1 VRIVNGKAVIN
12 NSVLMNDFGLDEVS
26 STHQVGDA
34 FDSADHAA
42 MAWGFMY
49 NGKSITDN
57 IEYASAIYEDGGKYK
72 YTAIIG
78 GQMLTWEFQLHL
90 TGNTECYNT
99 CTCGV
104 R

>member
-42 MAWGFMY
+42 MAMGIYVQWKVY
-49 NGKSITDN
+49 NGQYRICISN
-57 IEYASAIYEDGGKYK
+57 I
-72 YTAIIG
+72 
-78 GQMLTWEFQLHL
+78 
-90 TGNTECYNT
+90 
-99 CTCGV
+99 
-104 R
+104 